1 MREPFIAGPPRGRGL
16 RDLSLFSDSRVRRQV
31 KAQETCAPVVGFR
44 QRRGTSTGAC
54 TYVRMRVREASGGYM
69 ERGAGGYVG
78 GYEERGVRASTA
90 TRAAHERRVPRVTS
104 PHTGPVTR
112 GTLCGKG
119 RFGRQRVQNR
129 G

>member
-1 MREPFIAGPPRGRGL
+1 MREPFIAGPPRCRGL

-31 KAQETCAPVVGFR
+31 RAQETRAPVVGFR
-44 QRRGTSTGAC
+44 QRQARPQGAWRC
-54 TYVRMRVREASGGYM
+54 VRVRVREASGGYV
-69 ERGAGGYVG
+69 EG
-78 GYEERGVRASTA
+78 GVRVSTA
-90 TRAAHERRVPRVTS
+90 TWRRTDDGLAQVAS
-104 PHTGPVTR
+104 PYTGPVTR